1 MYFTVNTPIKIEGKP
16 YRPCVCYKVES
27 SAMELTLERLCKEGK
42 AQTHDKFVFFYNGK
56 PVEQKA
62 EKFEAVAK
70 PVKKAKTKKA
80 EVKEE
85 PKDFVKEVEE
95 VVTPV
100 EHEAKDETEDF

>member
-1 MYFTVNTPIKIEGKP
+1 MYFTVNTLIKIEGKP

-42 AQTHDKFVFFYNGK
+42 AQKHERFVFFCNGK

-62 EKFEAVAK
+62 EKFEPVEK

-80 EVKEE
+80 E
-85 PKDFVKEVEE
+85 PKDFAKEVEE
-95 VVTPV
+95 VVAPV
-100 EHEAKDETEDF
+100 EHETKEDTEDF

>member
-70 PVKKAKTKKA
+70 PVKKAKAKKA
-80 EVKEE
+80 EIKE